1 MVGNIPLMILIIISA
16 TIAIIEE
23 KYDDI
28 FTFLPPSFT
37 YSVEQGF
44 SPHGDI
50 EGDVKVRLVT
60 ASVKLHISGIFVG
73 CIDYHEDCVDVDGD
87 GVDGDDES
95 MAP

>member
-23 KYDDI
+23 TDNDN
-28 FTFLPPSFT
+28 FSFLPPSCT

-60 ASVKLHISGIFVG
+60 AGVELHISGIFG
-73 CIDYHEDCVDVDGD
+73 GFIDYHEDCVDIDGD
-87 GVDGDDES
+87 GVDCDDES
-95 MAP
+95 VAP